1 MRVSSTDDYCL
12 KLQDDLNSFSE
23 SSNSMG
29 LSLNLTKCKVFTY
42 HRTKHPIVFH
52 YSITAVNI
60 SRELNS
66 TTDLGFKFSYNLD
79 PMLHIDYVC
88 CKAFKALGFI
98 MRLAKDFK
106 QGLSLKM
113 LFCSI
118 VRPILEYGSVV
129 WDLYTALGSLQLERV
144 QRKFLRFVS
153 YSLDIVCPNH
163 NHVPVSYMLGLSS
176 LAERIRNA
184 GINFLIGLLNG
195 NIDSPSLLSLICFRV
210 PQRATRN
217 NAPFVVSHCLT
228 NYAKNEPLR
237 RLMSNAN
244 VDPIFSF

>member
-1 MRVSSTDDYCL
+1 MRVSSTDDCL
-12 KLQDDLNSFSE
+12 KLQDDPNRFSKWL
-23 SSNSMG
+23 NSMG

-66 TTDLGFKFSYNLD
+66 ITDLGFKFSYNLD

-88 CKAFKALGFI
+88 CKAFKALGLI

-106 QGLSLKM
+106 QGLSLKV
-113 LFCSI
+113 LLCSI

-129 WDLYTALGSLQLERV
+129 WDPYTALGSLQLERV
-144 QRKFLRFVS
+144 QQKFLRFVS
-153 YSLDIVCPNH
+153 YSLNIVCPNH
-163 NHVPVSYMLGLSS
+163 DYAPVSYLLGLSS
-176 LAERIRNA
+176 LAARRRNA

-217 NAPFVVSHCLT
+217 NAPFVVPHCLT

-237 RLMSNAN
+237 RLMTNAN
-244 VDPIFSF
+244 VDPNFSF